1 MARCSVSPPEGR
13 ITAGSF
19 LFTQKPTSREVVNR
33 CPTRDLPPPLVVSKL
48 LTFSWPGASPIH
60 CGPSSG
66 PGVRPPVPIAPGM
79 SSLHL
84 VTALCSRLSRQ
95 CPRQPYSCAGRPC
108 SHTCL
113 SAWPDVPVPP
123 CLLPTVF
130 LPRLHLCMLDPS
142 TSASHTSSV
151 LQPDTSPALVRPSR
165 LPTSGTS
172 VAQASGFQ
180 CACAYVET
188 SHPLPCPA
196 LFPQTSSSLLYYV
209 FIYGLSNSNMKEGR
223 RTYTH

>member
-48 LTFSWPGASPIH
+48 RTFSWPGASPIH

-95 CPRQPYSCAGRPC
+95 CCSEPPSALLLCRAALQSHLPFCVAGCACPSLPP
-108 SHTCL
+108 SHCLPPQASPLYAGSFNFRLTHLL
-113 SAWPDVPVPP
+113 SASARHK
-123 CLLPTVF
+123 
-130 LPRLHLCMLDPS
+130 PR
-142 TSASHTSSV
+142 
-151 LQPDTSPALVRPSR
+151 
-165 LPTSGTS
+165 
-172 VAQASGFQ
+172 
-180 CACAYVET
+180 
-188 SHPLPCPA
+188 PCPA
-196 LFPQTSSSLLYYV
+196 LPSSHQWYFCCPSFRLPVCLC
-209 FIYGLSNSNMKEGR
+209 LC
-223 RTYTH
+223 